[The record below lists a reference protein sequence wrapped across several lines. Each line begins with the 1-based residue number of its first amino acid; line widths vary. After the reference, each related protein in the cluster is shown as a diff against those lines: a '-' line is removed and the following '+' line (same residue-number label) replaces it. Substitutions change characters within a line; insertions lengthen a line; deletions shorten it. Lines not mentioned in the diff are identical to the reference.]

1 MELTPPLLVDAV
13 ESLQSDRNTGSGGT
27 MRGVLKV
34 LLGLVVILIL
44 GAAGFFVWASSVPAI
59 APIAVP
65 ERTSLDSAKIEA
77 GELLVAV
84 GDCVVCHTAEGGQDF
99 AGGRPLP
106 TPFGTIHS
114 TNITPDAETGI
125 GTWSEEAFRRAM
137 REGLDREGNYLYPAF
152 PYDHFTKTTDED
164 IGAIYAYLMSQQ
176 AHPSQAAANELP
188 FPFNI
193 RQLMAGWNLL
203 FLEKGPYQPDSA
215 HDEEWNRGAYLVESL
230 GHCGACHT
238 PRNALGAVKTDQ
250 PFAGGEA
257 EFWHAPALNRTPGA
271 PAGWTADQL
280 ANYLIDG
287 WDEDHGVAAGPMTPV
302 VDAVAQLPEDDV
314 YAIAAY
320 LLSFMGEQPADK
332 AEKAKA
338 FAAEREFP
346 AVPAAPAANPADT
359 PEARGESTFLRVCST
374 CHKNGG
380 EVVPLAMSSTVAGPD
395 PRNVIHI
402 VMNGIKP
409 PAGSPDKT
417 MPAFGL
423 TLSDEQI
430 ADLVTFVRS
439 RFSDKPAWP
448 DVAAHVR
455 AARSEGG
462 S

>member
-1 MELTPPLLVDAV
+1 
-13 ESLQSDRNTGSGGT
+13 

-34 LLGLVVILIL
+34 LLALVGLVVL
-44 GAAGFFVWASSVPAI
+44 GAAGFFIWASNVSAI

-65 ERTSLDSAKIEA
+65 DRASLASDKIEA
-77 GELLVAV
+77 GEVLVAV

-99 AGGRPLP
+99 AGGRALP
-106 TPFGTIHS
+106 TPFGIIHS

-125 GTWSEEAFRRAM
+125 GTWSEDAFRRAL
-137 REGLDREGNYLYPAF
+137 REGIDREGNYLYPAF

-164 IGAIYAYLMSQQ
+164 ISAIYAYLMSQP
-176 AHPSQAAANELP
+176 AHPAPAVANGLS

-193 RQLMAGWNLL
+193 RLLMAGWNLL
-203 FLEKGPYQPDSA
+203 FLEKGPYQPDPA
-215 HDEEWNRGAYLVESL
+215 HDEAWNRGAYLVESL

-238 PRNALGAVKTDQ
+238 PRNALGAVKTEQ

-257 EFWHAPALNRTPGA
+257 EFWHAPALNQPPAA

-302 VDAVAQLPEDDV
+302 VDSVAQLSEDDV
-314 YAIAAY
+314 YAIANY

-346 AVPAAPAANPADT
+346 ATPALASATPADT
-359 PEARGESTFLRVCST
+359 PEGRGEATFLRVCST
-374 CHKNGG
+374 CHKGGG
-380 EVVPLAMSSTVAGPD
+380 EVVPLAMSSTVAGID

-402 VMNGIKP
+402 VMGGIRP

-417 MPAFGL
+417 MPAFGQ

-430 ADLVTFVRS
+430 TELVTFVRT
-439 RFSDKPAWP
+439 RFSDQPAWP

-462 S
+462 SQ